1 MRSYPHQ
8 SRKQLCEVSFLFGA
22 VLFDA
27 VVVVVECN
35 CLFLWS
41 NECVVASIRSVDIV
55 SQRNEHFWGRNQYR
69 RMHGWAILRANKKQS
84 DKKFGWSLR
93 TVGMSLLSFMRRIL
107 ASASAQNMTIKTADK
122 IYHYLLLPTQLLL
135 ESTTFLA
142 VSVCANHK
150 QQHPF
155 YSPSACIT
163 EGLTKTL
170 SMPLHAD

>member
-22 VLFDA
+22 VLYDA

-93 TVGMSLLSFMRRIL
+93 TVGMYDVIAFFHAEDFGIGLSTKYDHKNCRQDISLFIIAHTTSAWIDYFFGRFCLCESQAA
-107 ASASAQNMTIKTADK
+107 ASV
-122 IYHYLLLPTQLLL
+122 L
-135 ESTTFLA
+135 
-142 VSVCANHK
+142 
-150 QQHPF
+150 
-155 YSPSACIT
+155 
-163 EGLTKTL
+163 
-170 SMPLHAD
+170 